1 MSQEELT
8 QLEQKLTEKLTPA
21 ITARVQEEF
30 FRLFPALASMV
41 ASQQVHENP
50 SSAGTM
56 GSTSTAAAPAPA
68 PTPTPA
74 PAHTEDV
81 SSHCGQCELWV
92 EDELTGPRLVAL
104 GSVHEG
110 ASTIHSVPLA
120 PDFVRVVVEEIRDA
134 DGRVPVP
141 TDEVQTV
148 GQALQTF
155 IAWPKYLVRSVTR
168 KVCNHIVIE
177 FDYFLKLSFVWL

>member
-1 MSQEELT
+1 MEEQCTQGTFVPRGRQDILTTAIGRPEHPGRVRGVGVGVGIRQYFGPPTQHTHSSSMSQEELT

-81 SSHCGQCELWV
+81 SSYYG
-92 EDELTGPRLVAL
+92 
-104 GSVHEG
+104 
-110 ASTIHSVPLA
+110 
-120 PDFVRVVVEEIRDA
+120 
-134 DGRVPVP
+134 
-141 TDEVQTV
+141 
-148 GQALQTF
+148 
-155 IAWPKYLVRSVTR
+155 
-168 KVCNHIVIE
+168 
-177 FDYFLKLSFVWL
+177 